1 MRTAALWYSG
11 EMATDLDTDDD
22 LGGAVAET
30 LPDVMAVYLFG
41 SFATDAANASSDI
54 DLAVLAAAPIVAEQ
68 LARAREFLSERLRRD
83 VDLLD
88 LGRASTVMRAQ
99 VVSTGRVL
107 LDADPSFREQFET
120 TVYSAY
126 ARLNEE
132 RRGILERIR
141 SECRIHG
148 G

>member
-1 MRTAALWYSG
+1 MTADPHND
-11 EMATDLDTDDD
+11 ED

-41 SFATDAANASSDI
+41 SFAADAANASSDI
-54 DLAVLAAAPIVAEQ
+54 DLAVLASAPIVVEQ
-68 LARAREFLSERLRRD
+68 LARSRELLSERLRRD

-99 VVSTGRVL
+99 VVSTGRLL
-107 LDADPSFREQFET
+107 LDADPSFREQFEAT
-120 TVYSAY
+120 AYSAY

-141 SECRIHG
+141 SEGRIHG

>member
-1 MRTAALWYSG
+1 MT
-11 EMATDLDTDDD
+11 TDLHEDDD
-22 LGGAVAET
+22 LGRAVADT

-41 SFATDAANASSDI
+41 SFATDAVNASSDI
-54 DLAVLAAAPIVAEQ
+54 DLAVLAAAPVLAEQ
-68 LARAREFLSERLRRD
+68 LARARELLSERLRRD
-83 VDLLD
+83 IDLLD
-88 LGRASTVMRAQ
+88 LGRASTVMCAQ
-99 VVSTGRVL
+99 VVSTGRLL
-107 LDADPSFREQFET
+107 LDTDPSSREQFEA

-141 SECRIHG
+141 SEGRIHG